1 MDAMIFSVV
10 NADFD
15 EVRITVQTQLSSAT
29 DEQLQT
35 SESRRRLDNVDHT
48 PAPGHARAA

>member
-35 SESRRRLDNVDHT
+35 SKSRRRLDNGDHT
-48 PAPGHARAA
+48 PAPGGAGGA